1 MDTSTLATRIEE
13 LRASEVLRGFLER
26 SSRGRRAV
34 RAAHASGPAVLQRE
48 RGGPKLF
55 AKLDELLAA
64 NGPPRRTLP
73 GAACDFKDKN
83 GSDGMSLCEDK
94 AQLARIA
101 FKDGWN
107 MAKCFADEP
116 VTNSEEAEKRYKK
129 AKKAAS
135 EEAAANADSMKARNG
150 WKARGGWRPQQ
161 YYQPP
166 PQPRNDFG
174 PKGGK

>member
-26 SSRGRRAV
+26 SSRGGETEAL
-34 RAAHASGPAVLQRE
+34 H
-48 RGGPKLF
+48 